1 MSEDKLIVRDE
12 ESNKL
17 FNKAM
22 KNFQS
27 VMFLSNRS
35 FKSLAIKF
43 KRRNIIREYERYM
56 NVSKYSN
63 AIKRENIE
71 KKYNLAYDNYLKALN
86 TNIKDNVYPRVME
99 GKGTYDENKLV
110 QEYLQLM
117 QLKETDYMEYKYT
130 RQKFLLSKDLPNV
143 LPMENLYLLEI
154 YKRFYVEKMEI
165 IYKTI
170 IKNYAIKLMQ
180 ENEKVNVYDKIFEQ
194 MEEYITDVLPYKIEL
209 DIEHKK
215 EYAPIINKSKE
226 LQKYEYESTHNR
238 VKYIEKNMLLL
249 EMSREIFMHSLP
261 LIAAEQ
267 CYIKLLKEARELIVK
282 AENFNK
288 KDEAYQLLIS
298 LIQAYNIQLLSKK
311 VYWEN
316 SSTREEYSKFAKEF
330 ERIYK
335 LQNIDYDEYVRQR
348 DSLFIYYDLKILNRV
363 KGNKYDE
370 IKNFYRI
377 KLRELHGLRRVKNTY
392 VLLKGKFSKK

>member
-1 MSEDKLIVRDE
+1 
-12 ESNKL
+12 
-17 FNKAM
+17 
-22 KNFQS
+22 
-27 VMFLSNRS
+27 
-35 FKSLAIKF
+35 
-43 KRRNIIREYERYM
+43 
-56 NVSKYSN
+56 
-63 AIKRENIE
+63 
-71 KKYNLAYDNYLKALN
+71 
-86 TNIKDNVYPRVME
+86 
-99 GKGTYDENKLV
+99 
-110 QEYLQLM
+110 
-117 QLKETDYMEYKYT
+117 
-130 RQKFLLSKDLPNV
+130 
-143 LPMENLYLLEI
+143 
-154 YKRFYVEKMEI
+154 MEI

-180 ENEKVNVYDKIFEQ
+180 DNEKVNVYDKIFEQ

-316 SSTREEYSKFAKEF
+316 SATREEYSKFAKEF

>member
-180 ENEKVNVYDKIFEQ
+180 DNEKVNVYDKIFEQ

-316 SSTREEYSKFAKEF
+316 SATREEYSKFAKEF